1 MENKLPSYVELLLE
15 RWLNLCCEIETL
27 PKPAHF
33 LGDVMKPRFNE
44 AKATQ
49 AAALLLKKRGG
60 RMSYM
65 KLIKL
70 LYLVDR
76 TALIRWGRPVTFDS
90 YFSLQHGPVLSRT
103 LDLITEGE
111 APDEPS
117 IWSTC
122 ISEPQNYEIALKGEC
137 STDELSQAEEDLI
150 GEIFDQYGRMNRWQ
164 LVGRL
169 HDELPEWQNPQGS
182 SLPIEYRDILLAG
195 GKTSREIAEIEAEI
209 EGLALFDD
217 LALAAA

>member
-15 RWLNLCCEIETL
+15 RWLNLCCEIETF